1 MNVAIFSHPDCHL
14 HQNGSLHPDQPGR
27 IDAIFDQLIASGI
40 DPFLV
45 HQQAPKASDE
55 MVTRVHCA
63 HYLDALRANLPN
75 EGIIAIDGD
84 TALSPGSLDAALR
97 AAGAGCAAVD
107 WVMEHNNRAAFA
119 AVRPPG
125 HHAGADQPA
134 GFCLLNN
141 IAIAAKHALEHHGLE
156 RIAIID
162 FDVHHGD
169 GTEAIVG
176 GDERILFG
184 SVFQHPF
191 YPFTGAEEPCDNC
204 LPVPL
209 PAATRGETWREAVQ
223 QAWFA
228 RLAEFA
234 PQLILISAGF
244 DGHLE
249 DDMGLWGLVEDDYA
263 WLTAQLRT
271 QALES
276 ANGRIVSMLEGGYHP
291 GALGRSVTAHLKT
304 LLDI

>member
-1 MNVAIFSHPDCHL
+1 MNVAIFSHPDCLEHK
-14 HQNGSLHPDQPGR
+14 NGSLHPDQPGR
-27 IDAIFDQLIASGI
+27 INAIFDQLIASGI

-45 HQQAPKASDE
+45 HQQAPYADDE
-55 MVTRVHCA
+55 AVTRAHCP
-63 HYLDALRANLPN
+63 HYLDALRTNIPT
-75 EGIIAIDGD
+75 EGIVPLDGD

-97 AAGAGCAAVD
+97 AAGAGVAGVD
-107 WVMEHNNRAAFA
+107 WVMQGENRAAFG

-125 HHAGADQPA
+125 HHAGPDQPA

-141 IAIAAKHALEHHGLE
+141 IAIAARHAQAVHQIK

-176 GDERILFG
+176 GDEQILFC

-191 YPFTGAEEPCDNC
+191 YPFTGAEEPCTNC

-209 PAATRGETWREAVQ
+209 PAATRGSQWREAIKA
-223 QAWFA
+223 AWFA
-228 RLAEFA
+228 KLAEFA

-249 DDMGLWGLVEDDYA
+249 DDMGQLGLIEDDYV
-263 WLTAQLRT
+263 WLTEQLRN
-271 QALES
+271 QALKS
-276 ANGRIVSMLEGGYHP
+276 ANGRMVSLLEGGYHP
-291 GALGRSVTAHLKT
+291 GALGRSVTAHLKC
-304 LLDI
+304 LLAI